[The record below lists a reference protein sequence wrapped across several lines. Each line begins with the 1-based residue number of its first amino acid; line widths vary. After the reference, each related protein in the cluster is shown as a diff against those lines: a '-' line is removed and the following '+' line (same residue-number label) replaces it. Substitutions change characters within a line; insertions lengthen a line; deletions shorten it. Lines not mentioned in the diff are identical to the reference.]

1 MPLRTGSNRQ
11 LYDLEARDLKLI
23 GHGLRRHFDPAD
35 WQRASLEGREQMAQ
49 VAHDYIRER
58 YDLVPQPLHL
68 ARDWPEGLHGDFDP
82 LHKQV
87 TVNAGL
93 LRRDDPSSLL
103 NTLAHEN
110 RHAVQQERIEGNQ
123 AVPYEDRI
131 GRTEVDAWAV
141 DGQKYNRDVFVQYHY
156 NTLEV
161 DAREAA
167 SSVVDEGFWAEHRRL
182 LEERV
187 AEASQ

>member
-35 WQRASLEGREQMAQ
+35 WQRAGLEGREQMAQ

-58 YDLVPQPLHL
+58 YDLAPQPLHL

-93 LRRDDPSSLL
+93 LRRDDPTSLL

-110 RHAVQQERIEGNQ
+110 RHGVQQERIEGNQ
-123 AVPYEDRI
+123 PVPYEDRI

-167 SSVVDEGFWAEHRRL
+167 SSVVNEGFWAEHRRL
-182 LEERV
+182 LDERV